1 MRLVTPFSKDRRIPN
16 QRGFSLV
23 ELLVVIAIMAILAG
37 LGIGYLTNLND
48 SIGETR
54 DRRNAQ
60 EIASTAAAASAA
72 GLVSMIVPGDAVETA
87 RNIAQGATATLGA
100 FSGKVFRVPG
110 MSDEDV
116 VNAAYFLDVDGQ
128 TVVYNGGRRL
138 P

>member
-1 MRLVTPFSKDRRIPN
+1 
-16 QRGFSLV
+16 
-23 ELLVVIAIMAILAG
+23 LLVVIAIMAILAG
-37 LGIGYLTNLND
+37 LGIGYLTNLNE

-60 EIASTAAAASAA
+60 EIASTAAAAGAA
-72 GLVSMIVPGDAVETA
+72 GLTSMVVPGDAVETA
-87 RNIAQGATATLGA
+87 RNVAQGATATVGS

-116 VNAAYFLDVDGQ
+116 VKAAYFLDIEGQ